1 MKKQTSA
8 SIKYDTP
15 KIIATADTKPKKSN
29 LHVAMM
35 KPSKV
40 KINIIK
46 KRK

>member
-1 MKKQTSA
+1 MKKKSSA

-15 KIIATADTKPKKSN
+15 AIISTADTKPKKSS

-35 KPSKV
+35 KPRKV

>member
-1 MKKQTSA
+1 MKKQSSA

-15 KIIATADTKPKKSN
+15 KITTTADAKPKKSN

-35 KPSKV
+35 KPRKV

-46 KRK
+46 KKK